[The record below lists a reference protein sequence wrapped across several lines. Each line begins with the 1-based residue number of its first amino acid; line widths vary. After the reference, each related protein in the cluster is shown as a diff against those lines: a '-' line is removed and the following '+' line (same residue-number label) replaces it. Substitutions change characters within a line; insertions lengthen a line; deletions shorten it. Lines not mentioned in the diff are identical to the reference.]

1 MRQDNEGGVS
11 FGDGASRA
19 RSGGTGSGMS
29 SSGEWM
35 RWWRLLQGPGG
46 SGVDDSQSGMVAS
59 GGAPLSLRLLEEEE
73 MGQRRF
79 KGRSEDGEV
88 LIRFDFT
95 RARGPTSGG
104 ARRDSVAIQASAVGS
119 SEEGDDCHTPVL
131 KE

>member
-1 MRQDNEGGVS
+1 VDN
-11 FGDGASRA
+11 
-19 RSGGTGSGMS
+19 
-29 SSGEWM
+29 
-35 RWWRLLQGPGG
+35 
-46 SGVDDSQSGMVAS
+46 SQSGMVAS
-59 GGAPLSLRLLEEEE
+59 GGAPLSLRLLEEEA